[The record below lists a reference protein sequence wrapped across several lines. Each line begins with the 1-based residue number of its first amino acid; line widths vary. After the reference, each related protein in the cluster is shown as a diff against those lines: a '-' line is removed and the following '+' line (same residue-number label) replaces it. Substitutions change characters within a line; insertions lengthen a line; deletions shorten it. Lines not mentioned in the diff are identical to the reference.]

1 MTALRLLTR
10 PGLACYVLA
19 LAMAGC
25 TATDDP
31 QTLVAKARSSLAGNE
46 INAAII
52 QAKNALQGNP
62 DMAEARYLLGT
73 ALLRSGD
80 GAGAA
85 AELRRALT
93 LAHPRDEVVPAL
105 AQAMLVQGLYRPLIG
120 EFADTDLKSPA
131 AQASLKS
138 SLAAAHALDG
148 DAEASQSAL
157 AAALAADP
165 TYTPALLVQARAKA
179 AASDVGGALAILD
192 SIITRTPG
200 SYEAWQ
206 LKGDVLSRNK
216 DQAEAALAAYR
227 KVLEIK
233 PGLIVGQVGVL
244 TLLFRKGDLSAAAA
258 ELETLKNLHPNDAR
272 TRRFET
278 LLAFESMNFDAAS
291 DLARQLLVLAPK
303 DLRNLQ
309 LAGNIALQRNE
320 LVQAQQL
327 LEQVVQAAP
336 NSRLSRQLLVTTYLR
351 SGQITKAVA
360 SLQPMLAGG
369 EADAATSTLAGD
381 VYRRAGDLPKAQG
394 YFARAAKLAPNNARA
409 RTSLALAELARGQRE
424 QALGELQD
432 LSKSDNDI
440 TADLALFAI
449 HLLNKDF
456 AAVHQAI
463 DALELKT
470 PGKPVAARL
479 RGRTLMV
486 QGDLVGAR
494 KSYERALAID
504 AGYFPA
510 VEALASIDMAEGKQQ
525 DARHRIE
532 AVLKKDPDHVRA
544 LLALAAQRA
553 GSGAPEDEVAAV
565 LQRAV
570 AAGPSI
576 VSTRLALVDFH
587 LRNGDNA
594 KAVAAAQDGVAALPS
609 SASLLDALGRAQ
621 LASGDFQQAITAY
634 NKAAALQPQS
644 VMPHLRVA
652 QAQLSAK
659 NKTAAAASLRK
670 ALAIKPDLLQAQTLL
685 IDLAVDGKDFAAAN
699 ELARTVRT
707 QRPQESIGYLL
718 EADLALRQKKVDD
731 GVAVLRAGLKAAPA
745 PELAKKLHSALAA
758 AGRRDEAERLAAAWT
773 KDKPRDTVF
782 RLYLGDVAAA
792 RGDLAGAEKR
802 YAEATQIEPT
812 NAVALNNLAWVSGQL
827 GRPSAIAYAE
837 RALVQAPRYAE
848 SMDTLAMLL
857 SAKGDYAKALEWEN
871 KALALQPQNGLMK
884 LNLAKIHARGGAK
897 DLARQQL
904 DALAKQG
911 DKFPAQ
917 AEVAQLLKAL

>member
-1 MTALRLLTR
+1 MTALRLLPR
-10 PGLACYVLA
+10 PGLVCYVLA

-25 TATDDP
+25 TATDDL
-31 QTLVAKARSSLAGNE
+31 QTLVAKARSSLAAHE
-46 INAAII
+46 VSAAII
-52 QAKNALQGNP
+52 HAKNALQREP
-62 DMAEARYLLGT
+62 ELAEARYLLGA

-85 AELRRALT
+85 AELRKAMT
-93 LAHPRDEVVPAL
+93 LKHPSDEVVPAL

-120 EFADTDLKSPA
+120 AFADTELKSAA
-131 AQASLKS
+131 AQADLET

-148 DAEASQSAL
+148 DAEASQAAL

-179 AASDVGGALAILD
+179 AAGDVGSALAILD
-192 SIITRTPG
+192 SIITHTPG

-216 DQAEAALAAYR
+216 DQADAALAAYR

-233 PGLIVGQVGVL
+233 PGLIVAQLGVL
-244 TLLFRKGDLSAAAA
+244 TMLFRKGDLKAAAA
-258 ELETLKNLHPNDAR
+258 QLKTLKKVHPNDAR

-278 LLAFESMNFDAAS
+278 LLAFESMNFEAAS
-291 DLARQLLVLAPK
+291 ELAKQMLALAPK
-303 DLRNLQ
+303 DLGNLQ
-309 LAGNIALQRNE
+309 LAGKIALQRNE

-327 LEQVVQAAP
+327 LEQVVQGAP

-360 SLQPMLAGG
+360 TLQPMLAGG
-369 EADAATSTLAGD
+369 EPDAATSTLAGD
-381 VYRRAGDLPKAQG
+381 VYRRAGDLPKAQS

-409 RTSLALAELARGQRE
+409 RTSLALAELASGQRE
-424 QALGELQD
+424 QALDELQD
-432 LSKSDNDI
+432 LSKSDSDI

-456 AAVHQAI
+456 AAVHKAI
-463 DALELKT
+463 DALELKL
-470 PGKPVAARL
+470 PGKAVAARL

-486 QGDLVGAR
+486 QGDLIGAR

-525 DARHRIE
+525 DARRRIE
-532 AVLKKDPDHVRA
+532 AVLAKDENHVRA
-544 LLALAAQRA
+544 LLVLAAQRA
-553 GSGAPEDEVAAV
+553 GSGAPKDEVAAV

-570 AAGPSI
+570 AAAPTNPSI
-576 VSTRLALVDFH
+576 RLALVEFH
-587 LRNGDNA
+587 LRSADNA
-594 KAVAAAQDGVAALPS
+594 NAVAAAQDGVATLPS

-621 LASGDFQQAITAY
+621 LAAGDRQRAITAY

-644 VMPHLRVA
+644 VTPHLRLA
-652 QAQLSAK
+652 QAQLSAE

-670 ALAIKPDLLQAQTLL
+670 ALVIKPDLLQAQALL
-685 IDLAVDGKDFAAAN
+685 IDLAITGKDFAAAN
-699 ELARTVRT
+699 ELAKTVQT
-707 QRPQESIGYLL
+707 QRPNEAIGYLL
-718 EADLALRQKKVDD
+718 GANVALVQKKLDD
-731 GVAVLRAGLKAAPA
+731 ALAVLRAGLKVAPA
-745 PELAKKLHSALAA
+745 PELAKKLHSTLAA
-758 AGRRDEAERLAAAWT
+758 AGRREEAERFAAVWI
-773 KDKPRDTVF
+773 KDKPRDGAF
-782 RLYLGDVAAA
+782 RLYLGDFAAA
-792 RGDLAGAEKR
+792 RGDLPGAENR
-802 YAEATQIEPT
+802 YTEVTKIEPT
-812 NAVALNNLAWVSGQL
+812 NPIALNNLAWVSGQL

-837 RALVQAPRYAE
+837 KALAQAPQYAE
-848 SMDTLAMLL
+848 SMDTLAMLW
-857 SAKGDYAKALEWEN
+857 SAKGNYAKALEWEN

-884 LNLAKIHARGGAK
+884 LNLAKIHAQGGAK

-904 DALAKQG
+904 DQLAGLG

-917 AEVAQLLKAL
+917 DEVARLLKAL